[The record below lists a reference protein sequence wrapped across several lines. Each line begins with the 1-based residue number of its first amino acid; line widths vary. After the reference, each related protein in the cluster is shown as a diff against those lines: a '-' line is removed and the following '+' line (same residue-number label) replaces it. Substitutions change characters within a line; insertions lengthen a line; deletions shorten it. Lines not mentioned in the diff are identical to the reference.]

1 MAERMKLTFRGGV
14 GAVTGSLHQI
24 DVDGERVLLDCG
36 LFQGKRAES
45 RKRNREFPFPPES
58 ATRVV
63 LSHAH
68 IDHSGNLPSLVR
80 GGYSGPIYAT
90 PATTDLCEAMLRDSA
105 HIQEKDAEYL
115 NRRRARRRRVDP
127 GYDAGRVEPLYTK
140 EDAEQALSL
149 FRSVDYKTPTALTA
163 RLSFE
168 SYDAGH
174 ILGSSSVL
182 LHMRN
187 GRNPIRLVF
196 SGDIG
201 RPGLPIIRDPQPPK
215 EADYLI
221 MESTYGGRLH
231 QREQDV
237 KRRLTD
243 IVRRVAGRGGKLIV
257 PAFAV
262 GRTQQLVLLL
272 NELTNQGEIPDLPI
286 YVDSPLATNATK
298 VYKAHP
304 ECFDSETRAHL
315 LDQREPFAFGRL
327 RYVRDVEES
336 KGLNEIPYPFIVISA
351 SGMCEAG
358 RVLHHLRR
366 HIPDD
371 RSAVLITGYQAEHT
385 LGRRLLERREEVSI
399 FGDKIPLRA
408 EVHKLNELSAHAD
421 QKELLEWLEPMASSL
436 KRIFLV
442 HGEPAQSEAL
452 AAVIGERYKIPVT
465 LPAQG
470 QSFDLT

>member
-1 MAERMKLTFRGGV
+1 MRLTFRGAV
-14 GAVTGSLHQI
+14 GAVTGSLHQL
-24 DVDGERVLLDCG
+24 DVDGERILLDCG
-36 LFQGKRAES
+36 LFQGRRAEA
-45 RKRNREFPFPPES
+45 RQRNREFPFPPDS
-58 ATRVV
+58 ATQVV

-90 PATTDLCEAMLRDSA
+90 PATVDLCGAMLRDSA
-105 HIQEKDAEYL
+105 FIQEKDAEYL
-115 NRRRARRRRVDP
+115 NRRNSRRRKVDP
-127 GYDAGRVEPLYTK
+127 DFDAERIEPLYTR
-140 EDAEQALSL
+140 EDAEEALKLFQA
-149 FRSVDYKTPTALTA
+149 VNYKTPTALSE

-174 ILGSSSVL
+174 ILGSSSIL
-182 LHMRN
+182 LHLRN
-187 GRNPIRLVF
+187 GRNPIRLAF

-231 QREQDV
+231 RRDQDV
-237 KRRLTD
+237 KDQLTA
-243 IVRRVAGRGGKLIV
+243 IVRRVAGRGGRLIV

-272 NELTNQGEIPDLPI
+272 NELTTEGAIPDLPI
-286 YVDSPLATNATK
+286 FVDSPLATNATE

-304 ECFDSETRAHL
+304 ECYDAETRAHL
-315 LDQREPFAFGRL
+315 LDQREPFAFDRL

-336 KGLNEIPYPFIVISA
+336 KGLNELNYPVIIISA

-366 HIPDD
+366 SVPDS
-371 RSAVLITGYQAEHT
+371 RNAVLITGFQAEHT
-385 LGRRLLERREEVSI
+385 LGRRLLERRDEVSI
-399 FGDKIPLRA
+399 FGDKVPLRA
-408 EVHKLNELSAHAD
+408 EVYKLNELSAHAD
-421 QKELLEWLEPMASSL
+421 QRELLQWLTPMAQNGL

-442 HGEPAQSEAL
+442 HGEPTQSEAL
-452 AAVIGERYKIPVT
+452 AAAIDERFQIPVT
-465 LPAQG
+465 LPVAG
-470 QSFDLT
+470 QAFKLE

>member
-1 MAERMKLTFRGGV
+1 
-14 GAVTGSLHQI
+14 
-24 DVDGERVLLDCG
+24 
-36 LFQGKRAES
+36 
-45 RKRNREFPFPPES
+45 
-58 ATRVV
+58 
-63 LSHAH
+63 
-68 IDHSGNLPSLVR
+68 
-80 GGYSGPIYAT
+80 
-90 PATTDLCEAMLRDSA
+90 MLMDSA

-115 NRRRARRRRVDP
+115 NRRSSRRRRVDP
-127 GYDAGRVEPLYTK
+127 DFDGQTIEPLYTK
-140 EDAEQALSL
+140 EDAEHALAL
-149 FRSVDYKTPTALTA
+149 FRGVDYKTPTALSE

-182 LHMRN
+182 LHLRS
-187 GRNPIRLVF
+187 GRDPIRLVF

-201 RPGLPIIRDPQPPK
+201 RPGLPIIRDPQPPA

-231 QREQDV
+231 QRDQDV
-237 KRRLTD
+237 KRRLAD

-272 NELTNQGEIPDLPI
+272 NELTNAGEIPDLPI
-286 YVDSPLATNATK
+286 FVDSPLATNATE
-298 VYKAHP
+298 VYKSHP
-304 ECFDSETRAHL
+304 ECYDAKTRTHL
-315 LDQREPFAFGRL
+315 LDQREPFAFERL
-327 RYVRDVEES
+327 RYVRNVEES
-336 KGLNEIPYPFIVISA
+336 KGLNEIPYPFIVIAA

-371 RSAVLITGYQAEHT
+371 RNAVLITGYQAEHT
-385 LGRRLLERREEVSI
+385 LGRRLLENRDEVSI

-421 QKELLEWLEPMASSL
+421 QRELLQWLEPMSKSV

-452 AAVIGERYKIPVT
+452 AAVIQERYKIPVT
-465 LPAQG
+465 LPSAG
-470 QSFDLT
+470 ESVVLS